1 MSKKYTGLIVSLHTN
16 YIFQGIA
23 AIILSQNMYQLM
35 DYWNASVK
43 DITIVMSGI
52 GMGRLVILY
61 FAGFFSD
68 RVGRKKSVLLGI
80 VCYLIFFG
88 GILLSRNYIQGF
100 FCALFAGFSNAFL
113 DTGTYPT
120 LTEAFP
126 EDKDS
131 SSLSVL
137 NKAFISLGQFLLP
150 FGMRL
155 VLENDLFFGYIFV
168 ACLVVLAINFVVM
181 LKMTYPEQTERT
193 AEKAV
198 DTESKFKKF
207 KPSLRYEGAALVVYG
222 FTSVSTF
229 NIFITWAPTFASQLK
244 IFSYENSLTLV
255 SIYSIGSFVSVFFT
269 SYLVKKGMPPT
280 VLLLLFTGLSTLVLL
295 LATAVPSSVVLIAAA
310 VGVGVFSAGGVWQL
324 ALALLLEFFPS
335 RKGIITSYFS
345 IASALSVMLI
355 PYLTGYLSEIDIRL
369 VFVINIILTAI
380 GFFCS
385 LIVFLRYRQMEQEE
399 NCYVPLKLAKMKQ

>member
-1 MSKKYTGLIVSLHTN
+1 MGKKYTGLIVSLYTN

-35 DYWNASVK
+35 DHWDASVK
-43 DITIVMSGI
+43 DVTLVMSGI

-80 VCYLIFFG
+80 TCYLIFFG

-126 EDKDS
+126 EDRDS

-155 VLENDLFFGYIFV
+155 VLENDLFFGYIFI
-168 ACLVVLAINFVVM
+168 ACLIVLGINFFVM
-181 LKMTYPEQTERT
+181 LRMRYPEETKRT
-193 AEKAV
+193 VTQSTGDENR
-198 DTESKFKKF
+198 FKKF
-207 KPSLRYEGAALVVYG
+207 KPSLKYEGAALVVYG

-255 SIYSIGSFVSVFFT
+255 SIYSVGSFVSVFFT
-269 SYLVKKGMPPT
+269 SYLVKRGVPTT
-280 VLLLLFTGLSTLVLL
+280 VLLMVFTGLSTLVLL
-295 LATAVPSSVVLIAAA
+295 MATAFPNSTVLIAAA
-310 VGVGVFSAGGVWQL
+310 IGVGVFSAGGVWQL
-324 ALALLLEFFPS
+324 ALALLLEFFPN

-345 IASALSVMLI
+345 IASALSVMVI
-355 PYLTGYLSEIDIRL
+355 PYLTGYLSEIDIKL
-369 VFVINIILTAI
+369 VFALNVLLTAI
-380 GFFCS
+380 GFGCS
-385 LIVFLRYRQMEQEE
+385 LVVFLRYRRMEQDE
-399 NCYVPLKLAKMKQ
+399 NCYVPLKLARMKQ